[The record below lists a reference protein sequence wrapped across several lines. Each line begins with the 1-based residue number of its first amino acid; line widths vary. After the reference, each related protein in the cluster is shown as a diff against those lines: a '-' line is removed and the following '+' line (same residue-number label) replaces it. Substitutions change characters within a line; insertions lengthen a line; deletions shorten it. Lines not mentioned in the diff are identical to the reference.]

1 MTNLTPDNT
10 EFNGPEHLQ
19 IQSRSHLDHLL
30 TEGHKSG
37 DPVELTDQLWEA
49 KRQRL
54 LEQIRHRLSNQKQNS
69 KSLSP
74 RERDL
79 G

>member
-10 EFNGPEHLQ
+10 AFNGPAHLQ

-30 TEGHKSG
+30 TEGHESG

-54 LEQIRHRLSNQKQNS
+54 LKRTRHQ
-69 KSLSP
+69 P
-74 RERDL
+74 
-79 G
+79 